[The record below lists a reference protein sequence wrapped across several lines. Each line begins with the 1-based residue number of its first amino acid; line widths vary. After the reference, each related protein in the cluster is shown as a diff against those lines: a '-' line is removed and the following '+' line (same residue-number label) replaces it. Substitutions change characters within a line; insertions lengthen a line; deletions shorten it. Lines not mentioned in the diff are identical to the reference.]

1 MRSMDFMLVLRH
13 RRVLPRL
20 FMLLERLGA
29 DCRHFQ
35 FTQHSASGGGRLR
48 LTVEC
53 PPMLAHR
60 VRTQIERLVDV
71 TETLELHGEETA
83 HFYAAEQAA

>member
-13 RRVLPRL
+13 RRVLPKL

-29 DCRHFQ
+29 ECRQFQ
-35 FTQHSASGGGRLR
+35 FHPHHGTGGRLR

-53 PPMLAHR
+53 SPMLAHR

-83 HFYAAEQAA
+83 SFYAAEQAA